1 MDSATPD
8 RTMDLLRLGRRAV
21 LGTAAAGFMAGRP
34 ARAQAPRTVTM
45 SVWGNEAED
54 AAFRA
59 VIARYM
65 ALHPDVTIRLE
76 VGGAGMQY
84 YQQVDTRL
92 AGRQAP
98 DIFRVQ
104 YQQVGRY
111 ASSRAL
117 VDLGKYID
125 ASDTADIAP
134 AFMQAVTV
142 KGRPYA
148 MPHHTDTFALYYNRD
163 MMDKAG
169 ITPPARL
176 DQSWSWPD
184 FIRVA
189 QQLKAGG
196 APFGFAMSWQNGT
209 AYRWLPFL
217 YQHGGQ
223 LLSDDLSRSQLATPA
238 GIETLA
244 WTQSWFKEKLV
255 PPSTSIKSSEQS
267 QNLFANGTIGML
279 MGGNWQIPFL
289 GKNMAANWGVTYMPR
304 DVAMASDLGGNCLA
318 VSRDCKAPEL
328 AADVVKFMTD
338 KTNMQD
344 FVTRAQFLPVRTSLM
359 AERLPFAQR
368 PEAMQVF
375 VEQATTIPP
384 HLVSTVT
391 LPVSSKINAALTD
404 NLDLAFTAGRDPAE
418 TARAIDAQVQALLP
432 A

>member
-1 MDSATPD
+1 MWVRYIPHRSAQLDNGLGNGLGVDST
-8 RTMDLLRLGRRAV
+8 V
-21 LGTAAAGFMAGRP
+21 LSTTAAALPPTLAALATSGIASPAAIVKTLLRFEYAGGEELIAHMASGGNQTFADIQQA
-34 ARAQAPRTVTM
+34 AR
-45 SVWGNEAED
+45 SL
-54 AAFRA
+54 AA
-59 VIARYM
+59 
-65 ALHPDVTIRLE
+65 
-76 VGGAGMQY
+76 G
-84 YQQVDTRL
+84 
-92 AGRQAP
+92 
-98 DIFRVQ
+98 
-104 YQQVGRY
+104 
-111 ASSRAL
+111 
-117 VDLGKYID
+117 
-125 ASDTADIAP
+125 DTADIAP
-134 AFMQAVTV
+134 AFMQAVTF

-169 ITPPARL
+169 ITLPTRL

-189 QQLKAGG
+189 QALKAGG

-244 WTQSWFKEKLV
+244 WTQSWFRDKLV

-267 QNLFANGTIGML
+267 QNLFANGTVGML

-289 GKNMAANWGVTYMPR
+289 AKNMAANWGVTYMPR

-328 AADVVKFMTD
+328 AADVVKFMTG
-338 KTNMQD
+338 KANMQD

-359 AERLPFAQR
+359 SERLPFALR

>member
-1 MDSATPD
+1 MEQAKPD
-8 RTMDLLRLGRRAV
+8 QILTLLQLGRRAL
-21 LGTAAAGFMAGRP
+21 LGTAAAGVAASRT
-34 ARAQAPRTVTM
+34 ARAQAPRTLTM
-45 SVWGNEAED
+45 AVWASEAED

-59 VIARYM
+59 AIARYT
-65 ALHPDVTIRLE
+65 ALHPDVSIRLE
-76 VGGAGMQY
+76 VSGAGQQF

-117 VDLGKYID
+117 VDLGKHID

-134 AFMQAVTV
+134 AFMQAVTF

-163 MMDKAG
+163 MMQKAG
-169 ITPPARL
+169 IKPPTSL
-176 DQSWSWPD
+176 DQSWSWQE
-184 FIRVA
+184 FIRAA

-223 LLSDDLSRSQLATPA
+223 LLSDDLGKSQLATPA
-238 GIETLA
+238 GIETIA
-244 WTQSWFKEKLV
+244 WTQSWFRDKLV
-255 PPSTSIKSSEQS
+255 PPSTSIKSSEQA

-279 MGGNWQIPFL
+279 MGGDWQIPFL
-289 GKNMAANWGVTYMPR
+289 DKNMAAGWGVTYMPR

-328 AADVVKFMTD
+328 AADVVRFMAD
-338 KTNMQD
+338 KANMQD
-344 FVTRAQFLPVRTSLM
+344 FVTRAQFLPIRKSLM
-359 AERLPFAQR
+359 SERLPYALR

-391 LPVSSKINAALTD
+391 LPVSSRINAALTD
-404 NLDLAFTAGRDPAE
+404 HLDLAFTTGREPAE
-418 TARAIDAQVQALLP
+418 TAKAIDVQVQALLS

>member
-1 MDSATPD
+1 MDRATPD
-8 RTMDLLRLGRRAV
+8 QALDLMRLGRRTL
-21 LGTAAAGFMAGRP
+21 LGTAAAGVVAGRP
-34 ARAQAPRTVTM
+34 ARAQAPRTITM
-45 SVWGNEAED
+45 AVWANEAED
-54 AAFRA
+54 GAFRA
-59 VIARYM
+59 AIAKYT
-65 ALHPDVTIRLE
+65 ALHPDVSIKLE
-76 VGGAGMQY
+76 VGGTGPQY
-84 YQQVDTRL
+84 YQQMDTRL

-117 VDLGKYID
+117 VDLGKYLD
-125 ASDTADIAP
+125 VGDTADIAP
-134 AFMQAVTV
+134 AFMQAVTF

-163 MMDKAG
+163 MMQKAG
-169 ITPPARL
+169 ITPPTSL

-223 LLSDDLSRSQLATPA
+223 LLSDDLGKSQLSTPA
-238 GIETLA
+238 GIETIA
-244 WTQSWFKEKLV
+244 WTQSWFRDKLV

-267 QNLFANGTIGML
+267 QNLFANGTVGML

-289 GKNMAANWGVTYMPR
+289 TKNMAAPWGVTYMPR
-304 DVAMASDLGGNCLA
+304 DLAMASDLGGNCLA
-318 VSRDCKAPEL
+318 VTRDSKAPEL
-328 AADVVKFMTD
+328 AADVVRFMAD
-338 KTNMQD
+338 KANMQD
-344 FVTRAQFLPVRTSLM
+344 FVVGAQFLPVRRSLM
-359 AERLPFAQR
+359 SGRLPYALR

-391 LPVSSKINAALTD
+391 LPFSSKINAALTD

-418 TARAIDAQVQALLP
+418 TAKAIDAQVQALLP

>member
-1 MDSATPD
+1 MNHATPD
-8 RTMDLLRLGRRAV
+8 RTMDLLRLGRRAL
-21 LGTAAAGFMAGRP
+21 LGTAAAGVAARRP
-34 ARAQAPRTVTM
+34 ARAQAPRTLTM
-45 SVWGNEAED
+45 AVWANEAED

-59 VIARYM
+59 VIAKYV
-65 ALHPDVTIRLE
+65 ALHPEVSIRLE
-76 VGGAGMQY
+76 VGGAGTQY

-111 ASSRAL
+111 AGSRAL
-117 VDLGKYID
+117 VDLGKYLD

-134 AFMQAVTV
+134 AFMQAVTF

-148 MPHHTDTFALYYNRD
+148 MPHHTDTFALYYNKD
-163 MMDKAG
+163 MMQKAG
-169 ITPPARL
+169 VTPPASL
-176 DQSWSWPD
+176 DQSWPWAD

-223 LLSDDLSRSQLATPA
+223 LLSDDLTKSQLATPA
-238 GIETLA
+238 GIETIA
-244 WTQSWFKEKLV
+244 WTQSWFRDKLV
-255 PPSTSIKSSEQS
+255 PPSTSIKSSEQA
-267 QNLFANGTIGML
+267 QNLFANGTVGML

-289 GKNMAANWGVTYMPR
+289 GKNMAAPWGVTYMPR

-328 AADVVKFMTD
+328 AADVVRFMAD
-338 KTNMQD
+338 KDNMQD
-344 FVTRAQFLPVRTSLM
+344 FVTRAQFLPVRKSLM
-359 AERLPFAQR
+359 SERLPFALR

-384 HLVSTVT
+384 HMVGTVT
-391 LPVSSKINAALTD
+391 LPISSKINAALTD

-418 TARAIDAQVQALLP
+418 TAKAIDTQVQALLS